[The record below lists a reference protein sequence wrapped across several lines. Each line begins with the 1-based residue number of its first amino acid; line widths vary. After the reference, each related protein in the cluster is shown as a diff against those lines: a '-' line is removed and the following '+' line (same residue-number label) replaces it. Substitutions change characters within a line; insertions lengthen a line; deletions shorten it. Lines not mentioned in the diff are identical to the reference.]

1 TVAVALSVSG
11 FGLQASQDLIEAV
24 TGVDEDEEA
33 ERRQV
38 LQGQE
43 VRRVH
48 GGAKA
53 HGVGGRG
60 SGRASCP
67 GTGGKQHRTGD
78 ARQARRG
85 LGGELGD
92 RLGGADHMRMG
103 EALLMQLSGSRS
115 RAVED
120 EPGVDESRGEEIT
133 GQVDR
138 VRVEGLGRFIGSDER
153 DLAVRAPERRR
164 ERVDTAVYIST
175 KVHSHSRQ
183 ATPSPATPV
192 SVPSGIVSGCEA
204 LGSARYARTVL

>member
-1 TVAVALSVSG
+1 
-11 FGLQASQDLIEAV
+11 
-24 TGVDEDEEA
+24 
-33 ERRQV
+33 
-38 LQGQE
+38 
-43 VRRVH
+43 
-48 GGAKA
+48 
-53 HGVGGRG
+53 
-60 SGRASCP
+60 
-67 GTGGKQHRTGD
+67 
-78 ARQARRG
+78 
-85 LGGELGD
+85 GD

-192 SVPSGIVSGCEA
+192 SAPSGIVSGCEA
-204 LGSARYARTVL
+204 LGSARYARTVLPRLLFGAGFDRQRRRSAGQCRA